1 MIAEPNAIS
10 HGLTTALTGGL
21 TRGGCVF
28 AVISAAKPGT
38 AAQERASVAA
48 NAIFFL
54 GLRSP
59 GAICAK
65 RSTAALAVRTRV
77 LLIIS
82 LLSRWPTTGRI
93 ARRSCHCATKRAYGL
108 CRSSSR
114 RILQG
119 CKRCVGPT
127 TVCNISIAARV
138 VFFHDRGLCPNH
150 GLCPNDAERELT
162 VENTCFEQPVQG
174 GPGTNLD

>member
-93 ARRSCHCATKRAYGL
+93 ARRSCHCATKRAYGFM
-108 CRSSSR
+108 S
-114 RILQG
+114 
-119 CKRCVGPT
+119 
-127 TVCNISIAARV
+127 V
-138 VFFHDRGLCPNH
+138 VFPTHSARMQAVCRAYNSLQYFDC
-150 GLCPNDAERELT
+150 RE
-162 VENTCFEQPVQG
+162 G
-174 GPGTNLD
+174 GVFSRPRALPEPRALSE

>member
-1 MIAEPNAIS
+1 

-65 RSTAALAVRTRV
+65 RSTAALAGRTRV

-82 LLSRWPTTGRI
+82 LLSRWPNRPQIVPLRNKTSVRFYVGRLPD
-93 ARRSCHCATKRAYGL
+93 AFCK
-108 CRSSSR
+108 
-114 RILQG
+114 G

-162 VENTCFEQPVQG
+162 VEKTCFEQPVQG